1 MKEASHRESELRAV
15 SCPLVKEP
23 GDLCPHVLQ
32 RVISSV
38 GRSWTILILATLGN
52 FGKLRFHELQEK
64 LGRISPKTLSA
75 RLREMEEAGFVRRQS
90 FAEVPPRVEYSLTKE
105 GKDLVAALRPLI
117 RWADWVAHVG

>member
-1 MKEASHRESELRAV
+1 MEETSSSESGLRV
-15 SCPLVKEP
+15 ISCPLVKEP

-32 RVISSV
+32 RVITTV

-75 RLREMEEAGFVRRQS
+75 RLREMERTGFIRREA
-90 FAEVPPRVEYSLTKE
+90 FAEVPPRVEYSLTPE
-105 GKDLVAALRPLI
+105 GRDLVKALSPLI
-117 RWADWVAHVG
+117 RWADRVAHVE